1 MSDTTA
7 AIRATTLGCS
17 LTCKDLEASI
27 RFYRDAIGFTVAQTF
42 ESDGKVAAA
51 VVAAGDCRIVLN
63 QDDGKLGWDRI
74 KGQGFYL
81 QINVVAPADVDEAF
95 RGTGS
100 IVEATAFSVGDD
112 RILGAMQEEHRRVD
126 AIDLPERIERVAHD
140 QTDGE
145 EGILLRPD
153 IGHRR
158 RRAFEHD
165 SRLGGVGREIDGDR
179 RSE

>member
-51 VVAAGDCRIVLN
+51 VVAAGDCRMVLN

-81 QINVVAPADVDEAF
+81 QINVVAPPDVDAAAA
-95 RGTGS
+95 RIKAAGGTLLD
-100 IVEATAFSVGDD
+100 EPAD
-112 RILGAMQEEHRRVD
+112 RSWGVRMFQFKDLDGFKLGVSTPLA
-126 AIDLPERIERVAHD
+126 
-140 QTDGE
+140 G
-145 EGILLRPD
+145 
-153 IGHRR
+153 
-158 RRAFEHD
+158 
-165 SRLGGVGREIDGDR
+165 
-179 RSE
+179 

>member
-42 ESDGKVAAA
+42 ESDGKVAVA

-81 QINVVAPADVDEAF
+81 QINVVAPADVDAAAS
-95 RGTGS
+95 RIKAAGGTLLD
-100 IVEATAFSVGDD
+100 EPAD
-112 RILGAMQEEHRRVD
+112 RHWGVRMFQFKDLDGFKLGVSTPLA
-126 AIDLPERIERVAHD
+126 
-140 QTDGE
+140 G
-145 EGILLRPD
+145 
-153 IGHRR
+153 
-158 RRAFEHD
+158 
-165 SRLGGVGREIDGDR
+165 
-179 RSE
+179 

>member
-42 ESDGKVAAA
+42 ENNGKVAAA

-81 QINVVAPADVDEAF
+81 QINVVAPADVDAAAA
-95 RGTGS
+95 RIKAAGGTLLDDPADRYWG
-100 IVEATAFSVGDD
+100 VRMFQFKDLDGFKVGVSTP
-112 RILGAMQEEHRRVD
+112 LAG
-126 AIDLPERIERVAHD
+126 
-140 QTDGE
+140 
-145 EGILLRPD
+145 
-153 IGHRR
+153 
-158 RRAFEHD
+158 
-165 SRLGGVGREIDGDR
+165 
-179 RSE
+179 